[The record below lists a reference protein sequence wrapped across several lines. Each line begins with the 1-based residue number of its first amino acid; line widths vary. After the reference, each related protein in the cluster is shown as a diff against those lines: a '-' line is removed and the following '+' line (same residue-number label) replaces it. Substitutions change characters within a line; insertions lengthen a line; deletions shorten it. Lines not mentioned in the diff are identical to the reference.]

1 MHTEKFTLINLSR
14 TEMEIMREY
23 IRALN
28 YCHKYH
34 QIGMDIYCT
43 SPNKYSIAVEG
54 CVHEEANRI
63 TEFLKGMFKYEEEIT
78 NAL

>member
-1 MHTEKFTLINLSR
+1 MITEKFVLVNLSR

-34 QIGMDIYCT
+34 QIEVDIYST
-43 SPNKYSIAVEG
+43 APNKYSIAVEG
-54 CVHEEANRI
+54 CVHEESNRI
-63 TEFLKGMFKYEEEIT
+63 TEFMKLMFKYEEE
-78 NAL
+78 AV

>member
-1 MHTEKFTLINLSR
+1 MRTEQFILINLSR

-34 QIGMDIYCT
+34 QIEVDIYCT

-63 TEFLKGMFKYEEEIT
+63 TEFLKGVFKYEEEIT

>member
-1 MHTEKFTLINLSR
+1 MITEKFVLVNLSR

-34 QIGMDIYCT
+34 QIEVDIYST

-54 CVHEEANRI
+54 CVHEESNRI
-63 TEFLKGMFKYEEEIT
+63 TEFMKLIFKYEEE
-78 NAL
+78 AM